1 MYYLVLGI
9 VIFSIVQIVNCNRK
23 RKLISNKAGD
33 ITLRNNIIKLSKI
46 RSR

>member
-9 VIFSIVQIVNCNRK
+9 AIFSIAQIVNFNRK
-23 RKLISNKAGD
+23 RKFISNKAGD
-33 ITLRNNIIKLSKI
+33 VTLRNNIIKLSKT